1 MKLFV
6 AGLPFSY
13 DDQALSDLFAEYGA
27 VQSAKVINDRET
39 GRSKGFGFVE
49 FDDSAVAQAAIK
61 GLDGSDVNGRKL
73 VVKEAEDR
81 PKGGGGGYGGGGNR
95 GGGGYGGNR
104 GGGGYG
110 GGGKRY

>member
-13 DDQALSDLFAEYGA
+13 DDHELSDLFTEYGA
-27 VQSAKVINDRET
+27 VQSAKVISDRET

-49 FDDSAVAQAAIK
+49 FADSTAAQAAIK
-61 GLDGSDVNGRKL
+61 GLDGTEINGRKL

-81 PKGGGGGYGGGGNR
+81 PKGGGDR
-95 GGGGYGGNR
+95 GGYGGNR
-104 GGGGYG
+104 GGGNR
-110 GGGKRY
+110 RY